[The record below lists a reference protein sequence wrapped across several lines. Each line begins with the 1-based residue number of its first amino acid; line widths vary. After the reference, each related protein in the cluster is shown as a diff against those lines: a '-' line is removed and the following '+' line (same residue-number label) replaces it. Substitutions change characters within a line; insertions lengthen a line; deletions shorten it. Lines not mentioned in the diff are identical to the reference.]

1 MSSDSSAP
9 ARPFEPVRLF
19 DVIRSL
25 MFYVVFY
32 VGSIPYVVSAAVMMP
47 IAQRPV
53 VRRVNG
59 WSAWHRDCARWLLGI
74 RVRVEGTIPT
84 GPVIIALRH
93 ESFFEAIDLPCL
105 LDNPVIVAK
114 EELMNIPLWGIAAKR
129 WGLITVRRAD
139 GAKALRAMVIEAR
152 ERTAQGRPLAI
163 FPEGTRTPFGQS
175 GELQSGFAAL
185 YKLLGFPVVPVA
197 LTSWRLYHRWIKRPG
212 TIVYRFCE
220 PIPPGL
226 KRDEIE
232 ARVGAALTGFNREAS
247 EGAGPSQA
255 QAERDF
261 FWAPLK
267 NTRSC

>member
-1 MSSDSSAP
+1 MSSDSEP
-9 ARPFEPVRLF
+9 PFRPL
-19 DVIRSL
+19 DAARSL
-25 MFYVVFY
+25 LFYVVFY
-32 VGSIPYVVSAAVMMP
+32 VGSIPYVIGAAVMMP
-47 IAQRPV
+47 IAQRAF
-53 VRRVNG
+53 VRIIVG
-59 WSAWHRDCARWLLGI
+59 WSQWHRFCACWLLGI
-74 RVRVEGTIPT
+74 TVRVEGIIPS

-105 LDNPVIVAK
+105 LDDPVIVAK
-114 EELMNIPLWGIAAKR
+114 EELMNIPLWGMAAKR

-197 LTSWRLYHRWIKRPG
+197 LTSGVLYHHWIKRPG

-226 KRDEIE
+226 KREEIE
-232 ARVGAALTGFNREAS
+232 ARVGEAVTAFNRE
-247 EGAGPSQA
+247 G
-255 QAERDF
+255 
-261 FWAPLK
+261 
-267 NTRSC
+267 

>member
-1 MSSDSSAP
+1 MSSDSELP
-9 ARPFEPVRLF
+9 IRPLDVVRSVLF
-19 DVIRSL
+19 Y
-25 MFYVVFY
+25 FVFY
-32 VGSIPYVVSAAVMMP
+32 VGSIPYVIGAAVMMP
-47 IAQRPV
+47 IAQRPF
-53 VRRVNG
+53 VRIIVG
-59 WSAWHRDCARWLLGI
+59 WSEWHRFCARWLLGI
-74 RVRVEGTIPT
+74 TVRVEGIIPT

-105 LDNPVIVAK
+105 LDDPVIVAK
-114 EELMNIPLWGIAAKR
+114 EELMNIPLWGMAAKR

-139 GAKALRAMVIEAR
+139 GAKALRAMVVEAR
-152 ERTAQGRPLAI
+152 QRTAQGRPLAI

-197 LTSWRLYHRWIKRPG
+197 LTSGRLYHRWFKRPG

-232 ARVGAALTGFNREAS
+232 ARVGEAITGFNREA
-247 EGAGPSQA
+247 
-255 QAERDF
+255 
-261 FWAPLK
+261 
-267 NTRSC
+267 